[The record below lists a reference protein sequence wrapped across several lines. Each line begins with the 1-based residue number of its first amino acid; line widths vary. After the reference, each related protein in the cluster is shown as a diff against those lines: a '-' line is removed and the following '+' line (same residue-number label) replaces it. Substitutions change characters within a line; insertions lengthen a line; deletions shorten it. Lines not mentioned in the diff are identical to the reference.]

1 MLRTAGPIPVGTAN
15 SKQKNCPKK
24 AVFLLNTAHFIVKTG
39 LKNSYAPRVRLSGI
53 FLRTRDHVSRFATVQ
68 TKTGQI
74 EHCER
79 AKK

>member
-1 MLRTAGPIPVGTAN
+1 
-15 SKQKNCPKK
+15 
-24 AVFLLNTAHFIVKTG
+24 LLNLADFSGKTG
-39 LKNSYAPRVRLSGI
+39 VKNSYALRVPSSGI